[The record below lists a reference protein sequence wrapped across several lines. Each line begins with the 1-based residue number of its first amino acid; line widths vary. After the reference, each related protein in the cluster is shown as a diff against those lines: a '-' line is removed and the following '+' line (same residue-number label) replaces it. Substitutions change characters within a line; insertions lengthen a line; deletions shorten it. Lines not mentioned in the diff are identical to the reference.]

1 MSVDN
6 IDIDMQCPKF
16 QPEDVQTSYDG
27 DLFGDN
33 EDDNQG
39 AGDFMDALSQPP
51 TSVVRLD
58 NWARDEVMSGKC
70 RFHEVNYSQTLCQT
84 VYEQQEH
91 INNIIQETEVL
102 KTTLRS
108 NDILHKMSE
117 KQEIHAWQEQQ
128 QPLLRKNIA
137 EELTWHE
144 VKISARKDQELAEE
158 LARHNTELN
167 TRKNQEL
174 EECEKA
180 IFAEME
186 QRLQLEIEKL
196 KVEKENELTSMEQR
210 FTRHGRQQHAA
221 MEMDTDPTRRNTQQL
236 PQMPQKPQIKTPCLE
251 TIKKIR
257 KVHGITRKMHLI
269 SVVEDADADDPMEGE
284 IWRLLKDTFSIS
296 QDADFIVHQPVDH
309 EDVYS
314 YEYKDGPAPNTQNL
328 AFDLKHGPKTPWNAK
343 ILDILLGKLEKRSVE
358 EEWSFR
364 RSDDYYKAIL
374 EDCYKQL
381 WTIWRAAQP
390 KGILETVAE
399 GRG

>member
-16 QPEDVQTSYDG
+16 QPEDVQTSYDA

-58 NWARDEVMSGKC
+58 NWARDEV
-70 RFHEVNYSQTLCQT
+70 
-84 VYEQQEH
+84 
-91 INNIIQETEVL
+91 
-102 KTTLRS
+102 
-108 NDILHKMSE
+108 
-117 KQEIHAWQEQQ
+117 EIHAWQEQQ

-137 EELTWHE
+137 EELTRHE

-167 TRKNQEL
+167 TRKKSRGGEEQPNTGIANDIKQL

-180 IFAEME
+180 IFAKME
-186 QRLQLEIEKL
+186 RRLQLEIEKL
-196 KVEKENELTSMEQR
+196 KVEKENELTSMEQH

-257 KVHGITRKMHLI
+257 KPTLSTAHPPLC
-269 SVVEDADADDPMEGE
+269 P
-284 IWRLLKDTFSIS
+284 
-296 QDADFIVHQPVDH
+296 DFP
-309 EDVYS
+309 S
-314 YEYKDGPAPNTQNL
+314 S
-328 AFDLKHGPKTPWNAK
+328 
-343 ILDILLGKLEKRSVE
+343 DI
-358 EEWSFR
+358 
-364 RSDDYYKAIL
+364 
-374 EDCYKQL
+374 
-381 WTIWRAAQP
+381 
-390 KGILETVAE
+390 
-399 GRG
+399 